1 MLSIRRTAPGSI
13 LAITVLATLAGVI
26 LTGSALASDEAPITL
41 DDFTEALARA
51 QAENKPVVM
60 DFFTDW

>member
-1 MLSIRRTAPGSI
+1 MLAIRRTAPGSL
-13 LAITVLATLAGVI
+13 LATTVLALLALLAGV
-26 LTGSALASDEAPITL
+26 ALAGEEGPITM
-41 DDFTEALARA
+41 DQFNAALARA